1 MMEQIK
7 FISGGM
13 LTSIQDLGRYGY
25 QKFGMPV
32 SGAMDSHSLQLA
44 NYLVGNKRNEA
55 CFEITYLGPEIEFLS
70 NTTIAISGAIM
81 QANVNGRPVQMN
93 TSIPISKGDI
103 LIMVAVKK
111 GMRAYL
117 SIAGGIIIPEVMGS
131 KSTYLRA
138 KVGGFKGR
146 KIEAGDLIEIGT
158 PAPFILK
165 EIPTPLLMVYPSVQ
179 TIRIIKGTEFDR
191 FELGGWNTFLNS
203 EYSIS
208 NQNDRMGYRLSGPSI
223 KHKNGADIISSGI
236 VNGSIQVPGHG
247 EPIIMMADHQTVGG
261 YTKIANVISVDLPV
275 MGQMKAGDKIK
286 FKESTLEEAQNLI
299 TKQEE
304 NLNRLFTL

>member
-1 MMEQIK
+1 MMGQIK

-70 NTTIAISGAIM
+70 YTTIAISGAIM

-208 NQNDRMGYRLSGPSI
+208 NQNDRMG
-223 KHKNGADIISSGI
+223 
-236 VNGSIQVPGHG
+236 
-247 EPIIMMADHQTVGG
+247 
-261 YTKIANVISVDLPV
+261 
-275 MGQMKAGDKIK
+275 
-286 FKESTLEEAQNLI
+286 
-299 TKQEE
+299 
-304 NLNRLFTL
+304 